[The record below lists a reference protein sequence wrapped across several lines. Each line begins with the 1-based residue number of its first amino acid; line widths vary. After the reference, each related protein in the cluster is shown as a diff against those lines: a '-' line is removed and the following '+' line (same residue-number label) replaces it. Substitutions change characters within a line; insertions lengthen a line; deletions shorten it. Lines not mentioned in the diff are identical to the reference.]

1 MKRSQYRILAEQ
13 YSKICENED
22 EDLLAAVDR
31 LGGDIV
37 VSVNGKPIRV
47 KDTNYV
53 LRNFNFSND
62 MIRWIVE
69 REIKDWD
76 RAYFSRSGS
85 FDFDALYEDLLS
97 DKIDDYEADDLDDLL
112 DNFPEVHDE
121 IKQELERGY
130 QNDQARK
137 PGNSEINENE
147 DEDLLAAV
155 DKLTG
160 DIVVNF
166 RGKKIKIKDDNYNLK
181 GFNFNE
187 DMIKFILTYEA
198 ENWGSRYFS
207 SEGYFDFDEYYNDLF
222 EHKLEYYL
230 YDDENEDGDL
240 PPDIETTINRQ
251 IKEDLE
257 YSYQVYLARGRRTKG
272 DDRVVRIQPLP

>member
-1 MKRSQYRILAEQ
+1 MKRGQYKILAEQ

-22 EDLLAAVDR
+22 EDLLAAVDK

-37 VSVNGKPIRV
+37 VNVNGKPIRV

-53 LRNFNFSND
+53 LRNFNFSDD

-76 RAYFSRSGS
+76 RAYFSKSGS

-121 IKQELERGY
+121 IKQKLERDY

-137 PGNSEINENE
+137 PGNSEIHENE

-187 DMIKFILTYEA
+187 DIIKFILTYEA

-207 SEGYFDFDEYYNDLF
+207 PKGYFDFDEYYNDLF

-240 PPDIETTINRQ
+240 PPDIESTINRQ

-272 DDRVVRIQPLP
+272 DDQVVRIQPLP

>member
-1 MKRSQYRILAEQ
+1 MKRGQYRILAEQ
-13 YSKICENED
+13 YSKVCENED
-22 EDLLAAVDR
+22 EDLLAAVNL

-37 VSVNGKPIRV
+37 VNVNGKPIRV

-76 RAYFSRSGS
+76 RVYFSKSGS
-85 FDFDALYEDLLS
+85 FDFDALYEDLLN

-121 IKQELERGY
+121 IKQELERDY
-130 QNDQARK
+130 QNDQSRK
-137 PGNSEINENE
+137 TGNFEIHENE

-166 RGKKIKIKDDNYNLK
+166 RGKKIKIKDNNYNLK

-187 DMIKFILTYEA
+187 DMIKFILTNEV

-207 SEGYFDFDEYYNDLF
+207 SEGYFDFDQYYNDLF

-230 YDDENEDGDL
+230 YDDENEHPDL

-251 IKEDLE
+251 IKDDLE

-272 DDRVVRIQPLP
+272 DDQVVRIQPLP